1 LERFV
6 NQPHVSVIIPTYNRK
21 RFLID
26 AVRSVLD
33 GSYGDFELI
42 VIDDGSTDGTER
54 ALGAFD
60 GRIEYRYQPNRGV
73 SSARNLGVSLSS
85 AEYIAFLDS
94 DDLWTERKLEKQM
107 QYMADHPAL
116 RACHTD
122 ETWLRDGI
130 HLNQGKRHRKYGGHI
145 FERCLPL
152 CIISPSTIL
161 LEKTL
166 FEELG
171 GFDERLPA
179 CEDYDLWLRMTL
191 RCEIGYIPEP
201 LVVKRGGHPDQLS
214 RAYWGMD
221 RFRIRA
227 LAGLI
232 AHGEVDGEKKI
243 AVLEELE
250 RKCRIVSKG
259 MKKRGRAEEAESY
272 RSLPAR
278 LLEEKRA
285 FPRGRE
291 DDLSAMIPD
300 PEVS

>member
-1 LERFV
+1 M
-6 NQPHVSVIIPTYNRK
+6 NQPHVSVIIPTFNRK

-33 GSYGDFELI
+33 GTYGDIELI
-42 VIDDGSTDGTER
+42 VVDDGSTDGTEK
-54 ALGAFD
+54 ALGEFD

-73 SSARNLGVSLSS
+73 SSARNLGVSMSRG
-85 AEYIAFLDS
+85 EFVAFLDS
-94 DDLWTERKLEKQM
+94 DDRWTKNKLEKQVA
-107 QYMADHPAL
+107 YLADHPTL

-122 ETWLRDGI
+122 ETWFRNGV
-130 HLNQGKRHRKYGGHI
+130 HLNQRKRHRKFAGFI

-152 CIISPSTIL
+152 CIISPSSIL
-161 LEKTL
+161 MEKSL

-171 GFDERLPA
+171 GFDEHLPV

-191 RCEIGYIPEP
+191 RYEIGFIPEP
-201 LVVKRGGHPDQLS
+201 LVIKRGGHPDQLS

-232 AHGEVDGEKKI
+232 VRGEVDGDKKI

-250 RKCRIVSKG
+250 RKCRIVSDG
-259 MKKRGRAEEAESY
+259 MRKRGRLKEADSY
-272 RSLPAR
+272 GSLPVR
-278 LLEEKRA
+278 LLEGEHA
-285 FPRGRE
+285 SSSGRE
-291 DDLSAMIPD
+291 FDLSALIPD
-300 PEVS
+300 PDVS